1 MGTTPL
7 EETRMK
13 TLLLLLLITAA
24 PILHAAEEKRALLL
38 VIGEPG
44 NALYQDE
51 FRRQAKVW
59 QDLAAKA
66 KMEANT
72 IGLGDEAGDG
82 DRPGLEKAIAAL
94 PKTGGDLWLV
104 WIGHGSFDGRSAK
117 FNLRGPDIEAT
128 EIAGLLKP
136 FERRL
141 IVLNLFSASGPFV
154 EPLAGKNRV
163 VVSASR
169 GGERNYSRLG
179 EKLAD
184 SLASADADLDL
195 DGALSLLEGVLHA
208 SAATKAF
215 YDDAQR
221 VVAEHAVID
230 DNGDGR
236 GTGTDKFKG
245 LRADGATPDGALARE
260 IHFLGDSADPLSP
273 EAREERTKLEAE
285 IEALRQRKKE
295 LKEDDY
301 YAELEKLMRRMAKLY
316 GKQPG

>member
-1 MGTTPL
+1 
-7 EETRMK
+7 MK
-13 TLLLLLLITAA
+13 TLLILLLIVAA
-24 PILHAAEEKRALLL
+24 PMVRAEEKRALLI

-51 FRRQAKVW
+51 FKRQAKVW

-66 KMEANT
+66 KMEVST
-72 IGLGDEAGDG
+72 IGLGDEPADG
-82 DRPGLEKAIAAL
+82 DRPGLEKAIGAL
-94 PKTGGDLWLV
+94 PKTGGDLWIA
-104 WIGHGSFDGRSAK
+104 WIGHGTFDGRSAK
-117 FNLRGPDIEAT
+117 FNLRGPDIDAT
-128 EIAGLLKP
+128 EIAALLKP

-154 EPLAGKNRV
+154 APLAGKDRV
-163 VVSASR
+163 IVSASR

-184 SLASADADLDL
+184 SLGSAEADLDL
-195 DGALSLLEGVLHA
+195 DGSLSLLEAVLHA
-208 SAATKAF
+208 SAATQAF

-221 VVAEHAVID
+221 VVSEHAVID

-245 LRADGATPDGALARE
+245 LRADGQAADGAVARE
-260 IHFLGDSADPLSP
+260 VYFLGDSADPLSA

-295 LKEDDY
+295 MEEDDY
-301 YAELEKLMRRMAKLY
+301 YAELETLMRRMAKLY
-316 GKQPG
+316 GK

>member
-1 MGTTPL
+1 
-7 EETRMK
+7 MK
-13 TLLLLLLITAA
+13 TLLLLLLIAAA
-24 PILHAAEEKRALLL
+24 PILRAEEKRAVLI
-38 VIGEPG
+38 VVGEPG

-51 FRRQAKVW
+51 FRRQAKAW

-72 IGLGDEAGDG
+72 IGLGDEPADG

-94 PKTGGDLWLV
+94 PKNGGDLWLA
-104 WIGHGSFDGRSAK
+104 WIGHGTFDGRSAK
-117 FNLRGPDIEAT
+117 FNLRGPDIEAAS
-128 EIAGLLKP
+128 IAELLKP
-136 FERRL
+136 FQRRL
-141 IVLNLFSASGPFV
+141 IVLNLFSASGPFMA
-154 EPLAGKNRV
+154 PLAGKDRV
-163 VVSASR
+163 IVSASR
-169 GGERNYSRLG
+169 GGEKNYSRLG

-184 SLASADADLDL
+184 SLGAKDADLDL
-195 DGALSLLEGVLHA
+195 DGSLSLLEAVLHA

-245 LRADGATPDGALARE
+245 LRADGPSPDGAVARE
-260 IHFLGDSADPLSP
+260 VYFLGDRADPLSP

-295 LKEDDY
+295 LQEDDY
-301 YAELEKLMRRMAKLY
+301 YAELEMLMRRMAKLY
-316 GKQPG
+316 GK

>member
-1 MGTTPL
+1 
-7 EETRMK
+7 MK
-13 TLLLLLLITAA
+13 TLLLLLLLMTAT
-24 PILHAAEEKRALLL
+24 PLLRAEEKRALLI
-38 VIGEPG
+38 VVGEPG

-59 QDLAAKA
+59 QDLAAKG
-66 KMEANT
+66 KMDAST
-72 IGLGDEAGDG
+72 IGLDDEPADG
-82 DRPGLEKAIAAL
+82 DRPHLEKAIAAL
-94 PKTGGDLWLV
+94 PKAGGDLWLV
-104 WIGHGSFDGRSAK
+104 WIGHGTFDGRSAK

-128 EIAGLLKP
+128 AIAELLKP
-136 FERRL
+136 FQRRL

-154 EPLAGKNRV
+154 APLAGKDRV
-163 VVSASR
+163 IVSASR

-184 SLASADADLDL
+184 SLGSADADLDL
-195 DGALSLLEGVLHA
+195 DGSLSLLEAVLHA
-208 SAATKAF
+208 SAATKGF

-245 LRADGATPDGALARE
+245 LRADGPSPDGALARE
-260 IHFLGDSADPLSP
+260 IQFLGDNADPLSP
-273 EAREERTKLEAE
+273 EARGERAKLEAE
-285 IEALRQRKKE
+285 IEALRLRKNE

-301 YAELEKLMRRMAKLY
+301 YAELEGLMRRMAKLY
-316 GKQPG
+316 GK

>member
-1 MGTTPL
+1 M
-7 EETRMK
+7 R
-13 TLLLLLLITAA
+13 TLLLLLLIATA
-24 PILHAAEEKRALLL
+24 PVLRAEEKRALLII
-38 VIGEPG
+38 VGEPG

-51 FRRQAKVW
+51 FRKQAKVW

-66 KMEANT
+66 KMDANT
-72 IGLGDEAGDG
+72 IGLGDESADG
-82 DRPGLEKAIAAL
+82 DRPSLEKAIGAL

-104 WIGHGSFDGRSAK
+104 WIGHGTFDGRSAK

-128 EIAGLLKP
+128 SIAELLKP
-136 FERRL
+136 FQRRL

-154 EPLAGKNRV
+154 APLAGKDRV
-163 VVSASR
+163 IVSANR

-184 SLASADADLDL
+184 SLNSADADLDL
-195 DGALSLLEGVLHA
+195 DGSLSLLEAVLHA

-221 VVAEHAVID
+221 VVSEHAVID
-230 DNGDGR
+230 DNGDGS

-245 LRADGATPDGALARE
+245 LRADGATSDGALARE
-260 IHFLGDSADPLSP
+260 IHFLGDSADPLAP
-273 EAREERTKLEAE
+273 EARKERTKLEAE
-285 IEALRQRKKE
+285 IEALRRRKKD

-301 YAELEKLMRRMAKLY
+301 YAELETLMRRMAKLY
-316 GKQPG
+316 RK

>member
-1 MGTTPL
+1 
-7 EETRMK
+7 MK
-13 TLLLLLLITAA
+13 TLLLLFLIAASPLLRAQ
-24 PILHAAEEKRALLL
+24 EKRALLL

-59 QDLAAKA
+59 QNLAAKA
-66 KMEANT
+66 KINVNT
-72 IGLGDEAGDG
+72 IGLGDKPEAGD
-82 DRPGLEKAIAAL
+82 RPALEKAIATL

-117 FNLRGPDIEAT
+117 FNLRGPDIDAT
-128 EIAGLLKP
+128 ELAELIKP
-136 FERRL
+136 FHRRL
-141 IVLNLFSASGPFV
+141 IILNLFSASGPFI
-154 EPLAGKNRV
+154 EPLAGKDRV

-179 EKLAD
+179 EKLAN
-184 SLASADADLDL
+184 SLDSADADLDL
-195 DGALSLLEGVLHA
+195 DGSLSLLEAVLHA
-208 SAATKAF
+208 SAATQAF

-221 VVAEHAVID
+221 VAAEHAVID

-245 LRADGATPDGALARE
+245 LRADGPSPDGALARE
-260 IHFLGDSADPLSP
+260 IHFLDSGNDPLSP
-273 EAREERTKLEAE
+273 EARDERTKLEAE
-285 IEALRQRKKE
+285 IDALRQRKKE

-301 YAELEKLMRRMAKLY
+301 YAELETLMRRMARIYAK
-316 GKQPG
+316 

>member
-1 MGTTPL
+1 
-7 EETRMK
+7 MK
-13 TLLLLLLITAA
+13 TLLLLLLTVTA
-24 PILHAAEEKRALLL
+24 PLLRAEEKRALL
-38 VIGEPG
+38 VVVGEPG

-51 FRRQAKVW
+51 FKRQAKVW
-59 QDLAAKA
+59 QELAAKT
-66 KMEANT
+66 KMEASS
-72 IGLGDEAGDG
+72 IGLGDEPADG
-82 DRPGLEKAIAAL
+82 DRPGLEKALGAL

-104 WIGHGSFDGRSAK
+104 WIGHGTFDGRAAK
-117 FNLRGPDIEAT
+117 FNLRGPDIEAV

-154 EPLAGKNRV
+154 SPLAGKERV
-163 VVSASR
+163 IVSASR

-184 SLASADADLDL
+184 SLGSADADLDL
-195 DGALSLLEGVLHA
+195 DGSLSLLEAVLHA

-221 VVAEHAVID
+221 VVSEHAVID

-245 LRADGATPDGALARE
+245 LRADGQAADGAVARE
-260 IHFLGDSADPLSP
+260 VYFLGNSADPLSP

-295 LKEDDY
+295 MVEDDY
-301 YAELEKLMRRMAKLY
+301 YAELETLMRRMAKLY
-316 GKQPG
+316 GK

>member
-1 MGTTPL
+1 
-7 EETRMK
+7 MK
-13 TLLLLLLITAA
+13 TLLTLLLITAA
-24 PILHAAEEKRALLL
+24 PLLHAAEEKRALLL

-72 IGLGDEAGDG
+72 IGLGDEPADG
-82 DRPGLEKAIAAL
+82 DKPSLSKAIAAL

-104 WIGHGSFDGRSAK
+104 LIGHGTYDGRSAK

-128 EIAGLLKP
+128 EVAELLKP
-136 FERRL
+136 FQRRL

-154 EPLAGKNRV
+154 EPLAGKDRV
-163 VVSASR
+163 IVSASR
-169 GGERNYSRLG
+169 GGERNYARLG

-184 SLASADADLDL
+184 SLNSADADLDL
-195 DGALSLLEGVLHA
+195 DGSLSLLEAVLHA
-208 SAATKAF
+208 SATTKAF

-230 DNGDGR
+230 DNGDGK

-245 LRADGATPDGALARE
+245 LRAEGPAADGSLARE
-260 IHFLGDSADPLSP
+260 IHFLGDSADPLAP
-273 EAREERTKLEAE
+273 AAREERTKLEAE

-301 YAELEKLMRRMAKLY
+301 YAGLEKLMRRMAKLY
-316 GKQPG
+316 GK

>member
-1 MGTTPL
+1 
-7 EETRMK
+7 MK
-13 TLLLLLLITAA
+13 TLLLFLLIAAA
-24 PILHAAEEKRALLL
+24 PILRAEEKRALLL

-59 QDLAAKA
+59 QELAVKA
-66 KMEANT
+66 KMETNT
-72 IGLGDEAGDG
+72 IGLGDEAADG
-82 DRPGLEKAIAAL
+82 DKPALGKAIAAL

-104 WIGHGSFDGRSAK
+104 FIGHGTFDGRSAK
-117 FNLRGPDIEAT
+117 FNLRGPDIEAA
-128 EIAGLLKP
+128 EVAELLKP
-136 FERRL
+136 FQRRL
-141 IVLNLFSASGPFV
+141 ILLNLFSASGPFV
-154 EPLAGKNRV
+154 EPLAGKDRV

-184 SLASADADLDL
+184 SLNSADADLDL
-195 DGALSLLEGVLHA
+195 DGSLSLLEAVLHA

-230 DNGDGR
+230 DNGDGK

-245 LRADGATPDGALARE
+245 LRAEGQSPDGALARE
-260 IHFLGDSADPLSP
+260 IHFLGNSADPLSP
-273 EAREERTKLEAE
+273 AAREERSKLEAE
-285 IEALRQRKKE
+285 IEALRQRKKQ

-316 GKQPG
+316 GK

>member
-1 MGTTPL
+1 
-7 EETRMK
+7 MK
-13 TLLLLLLITAA
+13 TLLLLLLTAAA
-24 PILHAAEEKRALLL
+24 PILRAAEEKRALLL
-38 VIGEPG
+38 VVGEPG

-59 QDLAAKA
+59 QDLAGKA
-66 KMEANT
+66 KMDTNT
-72 IGLGDEAGDG
+72 IGLGDEPADG
-82 DRPGLEKAIAAL
+82 DKPGIGKAISDL
-94 PKTGGDLWLV
+94 PKSGGDLWLV

-117 FNLRGPDIEAT
+117 FNLRGPDIEAA
-128 EIAGLLKP
+128 ELAELLKP
-136 FERRL
+136 FQRRL
-141 IVLNLFSASGPFV
+141 IILNLFSASGPFV
-154 EPLAGKNRV
+154 APLAGKDRV
-163 VVSASR
+163 IVSASR

-184 SLASADADLDL
+184 SLGAADADLDL
-195 DGALSLLEGVLHA
+195 DGSLSLLEAVLHA

-221 VVAEHAVID
+221 VAAEHAVID

-245 LRADGATPDGALARE
+245 LRAESPAADGALARE

-273 EAREERTKLEAE
+273 AARDERTKLEAE

-316 GKQPG
+316 GK

>member
-1 MGTTPL
+1 M
-7 EETRMK
+7 MK
-13 TLLLLLLITAA
+13 TLLLLLLIAAA
-24 PILHAAEEKRALLL
+24 PSVRAEEKRALL
-38 VIGEPG
+38 VVVGEPG

-51 FRRQAKVW
+51 FKRQAKVW

-66 KMEANT
+66 KMEASS
-72 IGLGDEAGDG
+72 IGLDDEPAEG
-82 DRPGLEKAIAAL
+82 DRPGLEKALAAL

-104 WIGHGSFDGRSAK
+104 WIGHGTFDGRAAK

-136 FERRL
+136 FERRV

-154 EPLAGKNRV
+154 SPLAGKDRV
-163 VVSASR
+163 IVSASR

-184 SLASADADLDL
+184 SLGSADADLDL
-195 DGALSLLEGVLHA
+195 DGSLSLLEAVLHA

-221 VVAEHAVID
+221 VVSEHAVID

-245 LRADGATPDGALARE
+245 LRADGQVADGAVARE
-260 IHFLGDSADPLSP
+260 LYFLGDSADPLSP
-273 EAREERTKLEAE
+273 EAREDRTKLEAE

-295 LKEDDY
+295 MEEDDY
-301 YAELEKLMRRMAKLY
+301 YAELETLMRRMAKLY
-316 GKQPG
+316 GK

>member
-1 MGTTPL
+1 
-7 EETRMK
+7 MK
-13 TLLLLLLITAA
+13 TLLLLLLTAIS
-24 PILHAAEEKRALLL
+24 PLLQAEEKRALL
-38 VIGEPG
+38 VVVGEPG

-51 FRRQAKVW
+51 FKRQAKVW
-59 QDLAAKA
+59 QELAAKA
-66 KMEANT
+66 KMEAGS
-72 IGLGDEAGDG
+72 IGLGDEPAEG
-82 DRPGLEKAIAAL
+82 DRPGLEKALGAL

-104 WIGHGSFDGRSAK
+104 WIGHGTFDGRAAK
-117 FNLRGPDIEAT
+117 FNLRGPDIEAVK
-128 EIAGLLKP
+128 IAGLLKP
-136 FERRL
+136 FERRV

-154 EPLAGKNRV
+154 APLAGKDRV
-163 VVSASR
+163 IVSASR

-184 SLASADADLDL
+184 SLGSADADLDL
-195 DGALSLLEGVLHA
+195 DGSLSLLEAVLHA

-221 VVAEHAVID
+221 VVSEHAVID

-245 LRADGATPDGALARE
+245 LRAGGQAADGAVARE
-260 IHFLGDSADPLSP
+260 VYFHGDSADPLSP

-295 LKEDDY
+295 MEEDDY
-301 YAELEKLMRRMAKLY
+301 YSELETLMRRMAKLY
-316 GKQPG
+316 GK

>member
-1 MGTTPL
+1 VGIAPL

-13 TLLLLLLITAA
+13 TLLLFLLIAAA
-24 PILHAAEEKRALLL
+24 PILRAEEKRALLI
-38 VIGEPG
+38 VVGEPG

-59 QDLAAKA
+59 QDLSAKA
-66 KMEANT
+66 EMDTNT
-72 IGLGDEAGDG
+72 IGLGDEPSDG
-82 DRPGLEKAIAAL
+82 DRPALEKAITAL
-94 PKTGGDLWLV
+94 PKEGGDLWLV
-104 WIGHGSFDGRSAK
+104 WIGHGTFDGRSAK

-128 EIAGLLKP
+128 SIAELLKP
-136 FERRL
+136 FQRRL

-154 EPLAGKNRV
+154 APLAGKDRV
-163 VVSASR
+163 IVSASR

-179 EKLAD
+179 EKLAN
-184 SLASADADLDL
+184 SLNSADADLDL
-195 DGALSLLEGVLHA
+195 DGSLSLLEAILHA
-208 SAATKAF
+208 SAAAKAF

-221 VVAEHAVID
+221 VISEHAVID

-245 LRADGATPDGALARE
+245 LRADGPSPDGALARE
-260 IHFLGDSADPLSP
+260 IHFFGDGADPLSP
-273 EAREERTKLEAE
+273 EASEERAKLEAE

-301 YAELEKLMRRMAKLY
+301 YAELETLMRRMAKLY
-316 GKQPG
+316 GK

>member
-1 MGTTPL
+1 M
-7 EETRMK
+7 MK
-13 TLLLLLLITAA
+13 LLLLLLITAI
-24 PILHAAEEKRALLL
+24 PILRAEEKRVLLI
-38 VIGEPG
+38 VVGEPG

-59 QDLAAKA
+59 QELAGKA
-66 KMEANT
+66 KMDTGT
-72 IGLGDEAGDG
+72 IGLGDEPTEG
-82 DRPGLEKAIAAL
+82 DRPALEKAIGDL
-94 PKTGGDLWLV
+94 PKSGGDLWMV
-104 WIGHGSFDGRSAK
+104 WIGHGTFDGRSAK

-128 EIAGLLKP
+128 EIAELLKP
-136 FERRL
+136 LQRRL

-154 EPLAGKNRV
+154 APLAGKDRV
-163 VVSASR
+163 IVSASR

-179 EKLAD
+179 EKLAN
-184 SLASADADLDL
+184 SLGSLDADLDL
-195 DGALSLLEGVLHA
+195 DGSLSLLEAVLHA

-221 VVAEHAVID
+221 VVSEHAVID

-245 LRADGATPDGALARE
+245 LRADGLSPDGALARE
-260 IHFLGDSADPLSP
+260 IHFFGESSDPLTP
-273 EAREERTKLEAE
+273 EAREERTKLEAG

-301 YAELEKLMRRMAKLY
+301 YAELETLMRRMAKLY
-316 GKQPG
+316 AK

>member
-1 MGTTPL
+1 
-7 EETRMK
+7 MK
-13 TLLLLLLITAA
+13 ILLILLLITAA
-24 PILHAAEEKRALLL
+24 PLLRAQAEDKRALLL
-38 VIGEPG
+38 VVGEPG

-51 FRRQAKVW
+51 FRRQAKAW

-66 KMEANT
+66 KMEETT
-72 IGLGDEAGDG
+72 IGLGDEASEG
-82 DRPGLEKAIAAL
+82 DRPALEKAIAAL
-94 PKTGGDLWLV
+94 PKSGGDLWLV

-128 EIAGLLKP
+128 EIAELLKP
-136 FERRL
+136 IERRL

-154 EPLAGKNRV
+154 APLAGKDRV
-163 VVSASR
+163 IVSASR

-184 SLASADADLDL
+184 SLASTEADLDL
-195 DGALSLLEGVLHA
+195 DGSLSLLEAVLHA

-221 VVAEHAVID
+221 VVPEHATID

-236 GTGTDKFKG
+236 ATGTDKFKG
-245 LRADGATPDGALARE
+245 LRTEGPAADGALARE
-260 IHFLGDSADPLSP
+260 IHFLGNDDDPLSP

-301 YAELEKLMRRMAKLY
+301 YAELETLMRRMAKLY
-316 GKQPG
+316 GK

>member
-1 MGTTPL
+1 M
-7 EETRMK
+7 R
-13 TLLLLLLITAA
+13 TLLLLLLIATA
-24 PILHAAEEKRALLL
+24 PILRAEEKRALLI
-38 VIGEPG
+38 VVGEPG

-66 KMEANT
+66 KMDANT
-72 IGLGDEAGDG
+72 IGLGDEPADG
-82 DRPGLEKAIAAL
+82 DRPSLEKAIADL

-104 WIGHGSFDGRSAK
+104 WIGHGTFDGRSAK

-128 EIAGLLKP
+128 SIEELLKP
-136 FERRL
+136 FQRRL
-141 IVLNLFSASGPFV
+141 IILNLFSASGQFV
-154 EPLAGKNRV
+154 APLAGKDRV
-163 VVSASR
+163 IVSAGR

-184 SLASADADLDL
+184 SLNSADADLDL
-195 DGALSLLEGVLHA
+195 DGSLSLLEAILHA

-221 VVAEHAVID
+221 VVSEHAVID

-245 LRADGATPDGALARE
+245 LRADVATSDGALARE

-273 EAREERTKLEAE
+273 EAREERTKMEAE
-285 IEALRQRKKE
+285 IEALRQRKKD

-316 GKQPG
+316 RK